1 MSNKIYS
8 FKVSAI
14 GARCTGRICAESVED
29 AINQVTEFV
38 KDFGYKNARCKLTEL
53 KNQKL
58 AMKQW
63 QEKHGK

>member
-8 FKVSAI
+8 FKVSAT
-14 GARCTGRICAESVED
+14 GARCTGRICAESMD
-29 AINQVTEFV
+29 GAINQATKII
-38 KDFGYKNARCKLTEL
+38 KDFGYKNANIQLTEL